1 MKKKIAALCITAVL
15 ALTAV
20 AGASLAYFTDKDQAT
35 NVFTVGSVDIELHE
49 EFDEDAAKTLMPATG
64 SAQDGSLQNGV
75 KKEVTVENT
84 GKSEAYVRVHIAIP
98 QVLDDGD
105 PSFDASKNVLHFNF
119 TPASVEDGQ
128 WDWSDNADKTWNF
141 YTATIDGKAYNVYVV
156 TYTTALA
163 AGETTATPAMSQVYL
178 DKKVTSADAAKINEQ
193 LGTDWKILVAAEG
206 AQTAGFGDAFESLN
220 AAFGTPGT
228 YNPWPAN

>member
-20 AGASLAYFTDKDQAT
+20 AGASSAHFTDKDQAT
-35 NVFTVGSVDIELHE
+35 NVLTVGSVDIELHE

-64 SAQDGSLQNGV
+64 SAQDGTCSKRRI

-105 PSFDASKNVLHFNF
+105 PSFDASKKCTAF
-119 TPASVEDGQ
+119 Q
-128 WDWSDNADKTWNF
+128 F
-141 YTATIDGKAYNVYVV
+141 YACVCRGWAV
-156 TYTTALA
+156 
-163 AGETTATPAMSQVYL
+163 G
-178 DKKVTSADAAKINEQ
+178 
-193 LGTDWKILVAAEG
+193 LV
-206 AQTAGFGDAFESLN
+206 
-220 AAFGTPGT
+220 
-228 YNPWPAN
+228 